1 MSTESTPQRREPRA
15 MLALIALATD
25 LPLPTR
31 INFNDGIL
39 GLGFDSITEGLPW
52 LAFFGQPQE
61 SYVYQGRRY
70 LKDREINQ
78 WHGWHVQLA
87 AAEPAVPD
95 AGLDAETTE
104 QLRGLAGCRS

>member
-39 GLGFDSITEGLPW
+39 GLGFDTIAEGLPW
-52 LAFFGQPQE
+52 LAFFNQPQE
-61 SYVYQGRRY
+61 TYVYQGRRY
-70 LKDREINQ
+70 LKDRQINE

-87 AAEPAVPD
+87 AAEPATPD
-95 AGLDAETTE
+95 TGLDTDTGDRLTE
-104 QLRGLAGCRS
+104 LARCQ